1 MNPHFLSPL
10 GNVGEGRFV
19 AEEFLERGVIAKS
32 FGQGSVFKPNCM
44 ENSFTPEIFREIGRM
59 KHGTNTLKKAV
70 VESFRNA
77 IVFWHVMSGKTPF
90 CTFLFKILSEFI
102 ASELLSM
109 VRVKAFDGSAVLS
122 FCPSHK

>member
-1 MNPHFLSPL
+1 VNPHFLSPL

-59 KHGTNTLKKAV
+59 EHGANALEKV
-70 VESFRNA
+70 VVKCFCNA
-77 IVFWHVMSGKTPF
+77 IVFWHVVSGKMPF
-90 CTFLFKILSEFI
+90 HTFLLKILSEFV
-102 ASELLSM
+102 ASELPPM
-109 VRVKAFDGSAVLS
+109 VRAKAFDGSAVLS
-122 FCPSHK
+122 FRPSHE